1 MANISSYISA
11 IEFASR
17 GEQVRD
23 AIIQALNAMNNQGG
37 NASSLDGHAAGD
49 YALKTWVQTYV
60 SNQLGDIESALNSI
74 NGVNV

>member
-11 IEFASR
+11 IETASR

-37 NASSLDGHAAGD
+37 NASSLDGHAADD

-60 SNQLGDIESALNSI
+60 RNQLGDIEAALDRI